1 MYIFILQCD
10 RNITHIVHI
19 IYINILYLLY
29 IYYMYM
35 LFSAKQRYHCKKS
48 PIYIYIYMYAIHS
61 TLN

>member
-1 MYIFILQCD
+1 M
-10 RNITHIVHI
+10 
-19 IYINILYLLY
+19 YLLY